1 MPNEYKS
8 FWELRNHAEEMDH
21 AYGKISILRLNE
33 DGRAERKAYRAIVEC
48 FEFAGTKAD
57 VIQFLTK
64 QINSL
69 DNIVNLNAQY
79 HMFASTKEDAA
90 VADLLRKYIRHNFER
105 DLWENIPEIASRAAR
120 KE

>member
-8 FWELRNHAEEMDH
+8 FWELRNQAEEMDH

-33 DGRAERKAYRAIVEC
+33 SGHAERRAYRTIVEC

-57 VIQFLTK
+57 VVQFLTK

-69 DNIVNLNAQY
+69 DNLAKLNTQLFGNA
-79 HMFASTKEDAA
+79 KGEDA
-90 VADLLRKYIRHNFER
+90 VADLLRKYIRHNFEH
-105 DLWENIPEIASRAAR
+105 DLWENIPEIASRAA
-120 KE
+120 